1 MGNKLFY
8 KIANRYLEID
18 TENHENLAG
27 LLPGFVHFSDSFN
40 DSEPLIQLSREFE
53 SEKPALLSSDNEN
66 KIIHTFNLEDD
77 SCKFIKNGN
86 KYLFLIEKKGGAGSI
101 EFAMEIGSPK
111 VKFRLT
117 PESENGRIT
126 LPNPT
131 HFKFSLWMALGFTG
145 IPQKFSALH
154 SSVIV
159 YNNSAVLFLGESGT
173 GKSTHTRLWLNHI
186 AGSRLLNDDSPILSI
201 DEGETNVHGSPWSG
215 KGQIYV
221 NESYPVKA
229 IVRIKQHPFN
239 KLQKLNTLESF
250 GALYPSFPPA
260 FLKDNFFEGHIC
272 EIISKVISTT
282 PVYLLHCLP
291 NREAA
296 EMVKENLF
304 K

>member
-1 MGNKLFY
+1 MKNKLNY
-8 KIANRYLEID
+8 IIADQSVEILTD
-18 TENHENLAG
+18 YPETIG
-27 LLPGFVHFSDSFN
+27 QLLPGFVHFRDSSDYK
-40 DSEPLIQLSREFE
+40 EPLIQLSREFE
-53 SEKPALLSSDNEN
+53 SEEPELLSADNEN
-66 KIIHTFNLEDD
+66 KVIHTFNLEDD
-77 SCKFIKNGN
+77 SCKFSKNGN
-86 KYLFLIEKKGGAGSI
+86 KYFFTIEENGGAGSI

-111 VKFRLT
+111 VRFRLT
-117 PESENGRIT
+117 PDSENGRIA
-126 LPNPT
+126 LPNPV
-131 HFKFSLWMALGFTG
+131 HLKFSLWMALGFTG

-154 SSVIV
+154 SSVIIF
-159 YNNSAVLFLGESGT
+159 NNSAVLFLGESGT

-201 DEGETNVHGSPWSG
+201 DEGETYVHGSPWSG
-215 KGQIYV
+215 KGQVYI
-221 NESYPVKA
+221 NERYPVKA

-296 EMVKENLF
+296 EMVKETLY